1 MLNVSSSVSCSFISV
16 ISELFYLRSCWIDRL
31 EIYFVFEFMMIIRW
45 TFFVLL
51 IVLMTQEDAA
61 DKECKELLL
70 VQVLFRH
77 GDRAPL
83 RLYPTDPNPVSI
95 WPGGLGALTKL
106 GKLQLYVLG
115 QQLRYMY
122 RDFLT
127 TNPIE
132 INVNSS
138 EYDRCLESTESFLA
152 SFYAPTDEFKFSRN
166 VDWQPLPVHSVPKEI
181 DKDLD
186 TGSFCP
192 TTDAEEKR
200 IINSPDGQAYIA
212 KHKEMFDYLTFY
224 SGTPI
229 TDWITAYYLFDTLF
243 VENKYNLTIP
253 VWAHK
258 YWDELQEV
266 YDESYYWWYKS
277 YLMKRL
283 RGGPLMKKLI
293 EIMNEK
299 IDGKLPDLKF
309 QIFSTHDDNLAL
321 LLEIFDI
328 FPLKLPPYA
337 STLLFELYRGTDNAN
352 FVRLLYLNSTEPEL
366 GNQTPHILKLHG
378 CEEYCPLEFFTKSAQ
393 PFFPVNWEEECGI
406 TR

>member
-122 RDFLT
+122 REFLT

-212 KHKEMFDYLTFY
+212 KHKWNAHHRLDY
-224 SGTPI
+224 SV
-229 TDWITAYYLFDTLF
+229 LF
-243 VENKYNLTIP
+243 VRHFIC
-253 VWAHK
+253 
-258 YWDELQEV
+258 
-266 YDESYYWWYKS
+266 
-277 YLMKRL
+277 R
-283 RGGPLMKKLI
+283 RPLMKKLI